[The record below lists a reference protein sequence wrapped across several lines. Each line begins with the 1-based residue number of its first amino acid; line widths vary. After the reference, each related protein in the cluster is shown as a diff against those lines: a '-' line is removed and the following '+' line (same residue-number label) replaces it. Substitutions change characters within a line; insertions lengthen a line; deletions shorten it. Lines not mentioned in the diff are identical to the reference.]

1 MRDIIKDEFNVKRG
15 KTLEIVKIIGVAF
28 ITSITAAI
36 LRATK
41 PELSFAVTVT
51 GIIII
56 LMFIVDMLQG
66 VMSIFASISNIAGVE
81 NGLLKILLKM
91 VGIGYLTEFGAGI
104 LTDFG
109 SASLA
114 DKVSLAGKIT
124 IVLLSL
130 PVVEALLSLVGS
142 FLQLI

>member
-1 MRDIIKDEFNVKRG
+1 MD
-15 KTLEIVKIIGVAF
+15 IVKIIGVAF
-28 ITSITAAI
+28 ITSVAAAI
-36 LRATK
+36 LRSTK

-66 VMSIFASISNIAGVE
+66 VMAVFATISNIAGVE
-81 NGLLKILLKM
+81 NGLLKVLLKI
-91 VGIGYLTEFGAGI
+91 VGVGYLTEFGAGI

-109 SASLA
+109 SASIA

-124 IVLLSL
+124 ILLLSL
-130 PVVEALLSLVGS
+130 PVVESLLNLVGS

>member
-1 MRDIIKDEFNVKRG
+1 MRMVVFR
-15 KTLEIVKIIGVAF
+15 F
-28 ITSITAAI
+28 
-36 LRATK
+36 
-41 PELSFAVTVT
+41 
-51 GIIII
+51 II

-66 VMSIFASISNIAGVE
+66 VMSIFTSISNIAGVE